1 MITRYNLS
9 MEKITI
15 TKNGIDAINAA
26 NDNYSIQTLL
36 GSYDPELTSRA
47 LDILL
52 KNKINEVKQI
62 AEDIGYL
69 ATEYTDNNWQEKVIQ
84 FCLEVYACF
93 KDISKIQTEDEAH
106 KCMSLMQIMAYHK
119 TLNEAQK
126 LQWLAY
132 NIAQDFRFLY
142 ERVQ

>member
-1 MITRYNLS
+1 MIKRYNAS

-15 TKNGIDAINAA
+15 TKNALDANAA

-36 GSYDPELTSRA
+36 GSYDPELTIRA
-47 LDILL
+47 LEILL

-69 ATEYTDNNWQEKVIQ
+69 GTGDADNNWQEKVIQ
-84 FCLEVYACF
+84 FCLEVYGCF
-93 KDISKIQTEDEAH
+93 KDISNIETEDEIH
-106 KCMSLMQIMAYHK
+106 KCMRLMQIMANHK

-132 NIAQDFRFLY
+132 NIAQDFKFLY
-142 ERVQ
+142 ERE